1 MINAVII
8 SPEDNVGVVIEWIK
22 RGEEL
27 NYKTLNGENHN
38 MKSLDDIRIYHKVA
52 IKEIKK
58 NDFIIKYGE
67 HIGVASQDIAIGEH
81 VHSHNVDDY
90 REDLSLVE

>member
-8 SPEDNVGVVIEWIK
+8 SPDDNVGVVIEWNK

-27 NYKTLNGENHN
+27 SYNTLDGENHQ
-38 MKSLDDIRIYHKVA
+38 MESKDDIRIYHKVA
-52 IKEIKK
+52 IEEIKK
-58 NDFIIKYGE
+58 GDFIVKYGE
-67 HIGVASQDIAIGEH
+67 HIGVASKDIGVGEH

-90 REDLSLVE
+90 REDLTLAE